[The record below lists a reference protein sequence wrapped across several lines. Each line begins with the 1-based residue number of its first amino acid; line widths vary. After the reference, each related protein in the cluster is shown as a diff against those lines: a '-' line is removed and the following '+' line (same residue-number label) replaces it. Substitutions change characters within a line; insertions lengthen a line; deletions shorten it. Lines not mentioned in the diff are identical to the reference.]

1 MEQQRKRSGR
11 KAELKRPML
20 RQLLQYAA
28 ASIATAAT
36 AATATAAVQ
45 S

>member
-1 MEQQRKRSGR
+1 MEKQRKRSGR